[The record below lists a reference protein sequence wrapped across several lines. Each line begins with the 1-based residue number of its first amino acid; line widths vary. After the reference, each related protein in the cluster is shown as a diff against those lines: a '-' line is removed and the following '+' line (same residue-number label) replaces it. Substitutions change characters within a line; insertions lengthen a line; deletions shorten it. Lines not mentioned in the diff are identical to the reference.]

1 MTDRTEPAAAPGAGA
16 GASAGAGARKGGL
29 PVIPFADAAAWEAW
43 LEANHATSMGLWL
56 QLAKKGSGIASVTY
70 AEALDVAL
78 CFGWI
83 DGLKGALDERYW
95 LQRFTRRGQGQPLVA
110 DQPGA
115 RPRLAARGPHAAAG
129 PDPDGAGPGG
139 RALGGRLRLAAA
151 RHRAG
156 RSPGG
161 ARPEPGGEGLLRV
174 SAGQNRFAILYRLH
188 DAKRPETRARRLAQF
203 VEMLNEQRKPYP

>member
-43 LEANHATSMGLWL
+43 LDANHATSKGLWL
-56 QLAKKGSGIASVTY
+56 KLAKKGSGIASVTY

-83 DGLKGALDERYW
+83 DGQKGALDERHW
-95 LQRFTRRGQGQPLVA
+95 LQRFTRRGKASRWSQINRERALVLQREGRMRPPGLVQMELARA
-110 DQPGA
+110 DG
-115 RPRLAARGPHAAAG
+115 RWEAAYSSQQFATVPDDLQAALDQNPVAKAFFETLRGP
-129 PDPDGAGPGG
+129 
-139 RALGGRLRLAAA
+139 
-151 RHRAG
+151 
-156 RSPGG
+156 
-161 ARPEPGGEGLLRV
+161 
-174 SAGQNRFAILYRLH
+174 NRYAILYRLQ